1 MKHARTPLEDKIA
14 QSGQSYFR
22 SFHRSLVQPAWPKR
36 QPFLQRPWV
45 MPSVLS
51 SVFSVLI
58 VALTLNAITPN
69 NGMEQTLGRLTA
81 LNTVDYPSWNA
92 ATDRSQEAALAAPL
106 IPFLAQAFS
115 AMDHEDNLVYSP
127 LSSYV
132 TMAMLYEASQ
142 GTTQT
147 ELQNLL
153 GITSDD
159 ALHEAIHDGFQQTY
173 RQVIDKTQPVV
184 QSRLANG
191 IFIRDTFPIVPDY
204 PQRLAETYFAEVFHS
219 DFSEDD
225 QAAIA
230 EWINDKTNDFLNI
243 KPDDLSI
250 QDSTQWLLYN
260 TFYLRAN
267 WLTPYEEAEH
277 YASLFTADNGDTMPV
292 MMMPKTLR
300 NTMVFQDEMM
310 TIVQDQAY
318 GDYQFHFILP
328 SESSSVDALLADDA
342 LVSFLTNQDERMQS
356 RDVRLH
362 IPAFSIQNKLN
373 LNTWYHE
380 RVPSLFTAGVADLSR
395 AGDDLYVQSLTQDA
409 RIDVFAEGFE
419 AAAVT
424 EADVGTTSMPVP
436 PNLEIIF
443 DRSFA
448 FYITTAS
455 GLITFFG
462 VVHQPQEA

>member
-1 MKHARTPLEDKIA
+1 MNNIRTPLEDKIA
-14 QSGQSYFR
+14 QSGQAYFR
-22 SFHRSLVQPAWPKR
+22 SFHRSLAQPTWPRR

-45 MPSVLS
+45 MTSVLS
-51 SVFSVLI
+51 SLFSVLI
-58 VALTLNAITPN
+58 VALTLNATAPN
-69 NGMEQTLGRLTA
+69 NGMEQTFGRLTA

-92 ATDRSQEAALAAPL
+92 VTDRSQEASLAAPL
-106 IPFLAQAFS
+106 IPFLAQAFP
-115 AMDHEDNLVYSP
+115 AMDQQDNLVYSP

-142 GTTQT
+142 GTTRT

-153 GITSDD
+153 GMPSDD
-159 ALHEAIHDGFQQTY
+159 ALHEAIYEGFQQTY
-173 RQVIDKTQPVV
+173 RQVINKTQPLV

-191 IFIRDTFPIVPDY
+191 IFVRDSFPIVPAF

-230 EWINDKTNDFLNI
+230 NWINDKTNDFLDV

-250 QDSTQWLLYN
+250 QASTQWLLYN

-300 NTMVFQDEMM
+300 NTKVYQDETM

-342 LVSFLTNQDERMQS
+342 FLSFLTNQNELMETQ
-356 RDVRLH
+356 DVRLH

-373 LNTWYHE
+373 LKTWYHD
-380 RVPSLFTAGVADLSR
+380 RVPSLFTAGIADLSR

-436 PNLEIIF
+436 PNLEIII

-448 FYITTAS
+448 FYVTTAS
-455 GLITFFG
+455 GIITFFG
-462 VVHQPQEA
+462 VVHQPEQA